1 MSAVRTGPARRRG
14 SLLRSR
20 ARVAR
25 LRWRLRQRVGGVG
38 AAVLLRGDASPLQAD
53 RWRGNTLRCTCKMQL
68 YPPQLLSLSIKRRGS
83 TATSRRAARPHRV
96 LGVAMG
102 TLGGFVAR

>member
-25 LRWRLRQRVGGVG
+25 LRWRLRQRGGGVG
-38 AAVLLRGDASPLQAD
+38 AAVLLRGDASPLAGRSPERVGRQHA
-53 RWRGNTLRCTCKMQL
+53 KMHLKCLL
-68 YPPQLLSLSIKRRGS
+68 YPQLLSTSTKAAALRVEPRRG
-83 TATSRRAARPHRV
+83 V
-96 LGVAMG
+96 GGAMG